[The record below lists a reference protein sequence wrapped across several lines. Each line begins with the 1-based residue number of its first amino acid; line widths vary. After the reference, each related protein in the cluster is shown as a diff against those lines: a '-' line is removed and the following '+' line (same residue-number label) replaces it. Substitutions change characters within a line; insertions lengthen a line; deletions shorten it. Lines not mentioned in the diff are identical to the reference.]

1 MMTYRDGE
9 FTISENKKVVKKYL
23 SNILIN
29 NINCH
34 MINNLSEDK
43 TNNLGPYII
52 YTNYYLNKYICG

>member
-1 MMTYRDGE
+1 MMTYRYGE
-9 FTISENKKVVKKYL
+9 FTISENKKAVKKYL

-52 YTNYYLNKYICG
+52 